1 MEPERRSHSPRHHRH
16 HSRSPRRRWL
26 PLKPI
31 VHCQRSLYVLT
42 TKIYVPLFKYTFTF
56 NNHNYYVYTHISN
69 NYYTL
74 YKYTVLVLVEGVVV
88 GAILLIETGAGHLD
102 IAGQEEEG
110 VVNCSLVQFPI
121 SSPLPLVVIPGL
133 QSDMIDILAD
143 LLPLIRTGLSNPTSR
158 SFIYFILYYHIRRR
172 RSPYSP
178 EDRRGR
184 GRREEAE
191 SRRDRRDEDDHRSS
205 RDKHREEKKS
215 KKEKSSKKDKKSH
228 KKEKRK
234 ATAEELEIQEANELR
249 AKLGLKPLRVD

>member
-110 VVNCSLVQFPI
+110 VVNCSLVQFPV
-121 SSPLPLVVIPGL
+121 SSPL
-133 QSDMIDILAD
+133 S
-143 LLPLIRTGLSNPTSR
+143 SCSYSR
-158 SFIYFILYYHIRRR
+158 SPVRHDRYSR
-172 RSPYSP
+172 RSPSPYS
-178 EDRRGR
+178 
-184 GRREEAE
+184 
-191 SRRDRRDEDDHRSS
+191 HRFVQPYALPILYLI
-205 RDKHREEKKS
+205 H
-215 KKEKSSKKDKKSH
+215 
-228 KKEKRK
+228 
-234 ATAEELEIQEANELR
+234 L
-249 AKLGLKPLRVD
+249 V